1 MFKKLLGGLLDSNEK
16 VVKRFEPVVD
26 EINALEP
33 QFQSL
38 SDEQLRAKSDEF
50 RRRLASGETL
60 DDILP
65 ETFAAVREAAKRTIK
80 QRHFDVQLIG
90 GMVLHQGRIAEMKT
104 GEGKTLVA
112 TLPTYLNALELSDE
126 WIEKAREMQGDDTA
140 AWRFRP
146 YGLYRGEGGAG
157 EWRLIDTY
165 TSDGTAAGMGLPGKT
180 VQVSRGVH
188 VVTVNDYLS
197 KRDCHWMGAVYNALG
212 LSVATIQH
220 EASFVYD
227 PSYVTEDK
235 TWPRLRPV
243 KRRQAYE
250 SDITY
255 GTNNEFGF
263 DYLRDNMV
271 VDLSQCV
278 QRELNYAIVDEVDYI
293 LIDEARTPLIISG
306 PAPEASDKY
315 PVFARVAAVLD
326 RGKDYEIEER
336 ERAAKLTDEGMS
348 RVEGLLKAEGLL
360 RSPDLYDP
368 SNAMLMYYLESALKA
383 RALFKRDREYVIK
396 NGEVI
401 IVDEFTGRMMPGR
414 RYSEGLHQAI
424 EAKEGVKVQRENM
437 TMATI
442 TFQNYFR
449 MFEKLAG
456 MTGTAVTE
464 AEEFHKIYKL
474 DVVVIPTNKPLLRQD
489 HSDFIYQ
496 NEEAKFRAV
505 AKEIESLHAEGK
517 PVLVGTV
524 SIEKSEHLSDML
536 MRKGVKHEVLNAK
549 NHEKEAVIVAQA
561 GRVGAVTVATNMAG
575 RGVDIILGGNP
586 EGREETDWQKE
597 HDKVV
602 ELGGLHIIG
611 TERHEARRIDNQL
624 RGRAGRQGDPGYSR
638 FYVSLEDEVVKRF
651 GGDRIKGIMERF
663 KFDEDVPIENSMV
676 TKAIESSQTK
686 IEGYNFDIRKR
697 LVEYDD
703 VVNEHRRIIY
713 EERRKI
719 LSGADLK
726 ANITAMAA
734 KEIRSVCDVHLSKG
748 AEETDGAAF
757 LKELGTVLPP
767 PPDMNAAA
775 VKQMDKAAV
784 EERLI
789 KRIDEVYEQREKEFG
804 ADKMRLLE
812 RLIML
817 RMIDRAWM
825 EHLTQM
831 EQMRQ
836 SAGLEAMGQR
846 DPLVIYKQR
855 GHATFQALTA
865 GIEHDVATTIF
876 KVKIEEKQAQ
886 SRMMQSPM
894 AQAARRPEKAAA
906 DKKTPGR
913 NDPCPCGSGKKYKK
927 CCGQNK

>member
-1 MFKKLLGGLLDSNEK
+1 MFKWLGGLIDSNEK
-16 VVKRFEPVVD
+16 VIKRFEPVVE
-26 EINALEP
+26 EINSLEA
-33 QFQSL
+33 QFESL
-38 SDEQLRAKSDEF
+38 SNEQLRSKTDEF
-50 RRRLASGETL
+50 RKRLAGGEEL

-65 ETFAAVREAAKRTIK
+65 DAFAAVREAAKRTIK

-90 GMVLHQGRIAEMKT
+90 GMVLHQGHIAEMKT

-112 TLPTYLNALELSDE
+112 TLPSYLNAL
-126 WIEKAREMQGDDTA
+126 
-140 AWRFRP
+140 
-146 YGLYRGEGGAG
+146 
-157 EWRLIDTY
+157 
-165 TSDGTAAGMGLPGKT
+165 PGK
-180 VQVSRGVH
+180 GVH

-197 KRDCHWMGAVYNALG
+197 KRDCWWMGPIYNALG

-220 EASFVYD
+220 EASFIFD
-227 PSYVTEDK
+227 PAYTTEDK
-235 TWPRLRPV
+235 AWPHLRPV
-243 KRRQAYE
+243 KRREAYAA
-250 SDITY
+250 DITY

-315 PVFARVAAVLD
+315 AVFARVAAAIES
-326 RGKDYEIEER
+326 GKDYEIEER
-336 ERAAKLTDEGMS
+336 ERAVKLTDEGMS
-348 RVEGLLKAEGLL
+348 RVEGLLKTEGLL

-383 RALFKRDREYVIK
+383 RVLFKRDREYLIK
-396 NGEVI
+396 NGQVI

-449 MFEKLAG
+449 MYEKLAG
-456 MTGTAVTE
+456 MTGTAITE

-474 DVVVIPTNKPLLRQD
+474 DAVVIPTNKPMVRED

-505 AKEIESLHAEGK
+505 TEEIKKLHSEGK
-517 PVLVGTV
+517 PVLIGTV
-524 SIEKSEHLSDML
+524 SIEKSEHLAEML
-536 MRKGVKHEVLNAK
+536 MRKGVQHEVLNAK
-549 NHEKEAVIVAQA
+549 NHEKEAAIVAQA

-586 EGREETDWQKE
+586 EGRETSDWQKE
-597 HDKVV
+597 HDRVV
-602 ELGGLHIIG
+602 ELCGLHIIG

-624 RGRAGRQGDPGYSR
+624 RGRSGRQGDPGYSR
-638 FYVSLEDEVVKRF
+638 FYVSLEDDVVKRF

-663 KFDEDVPIENSMV
+663 KFDEDVPIENAMV
-676 TKAIESSQTK
+676 NKAIESSQTK
-686 IEGYNFDIRKR
+686 IEGYNFDIRKH
-697 LVEYDD
+697 LVDYDD
-703 VVNEHRRIIY
+703 VVNKHREVIY
-713 EERRKI
+713 GERHKI
-719 LSGADLK
+719 LSGSDVK
-726 ANITAMAA
+726 ANITSMVTKELQGICAVYLDKGTAA
-734 KEIRSVCDVHLSKG
+734 EID
-748 AEETDGAAF
+748 AAAF
-757 LKELGTVLPP
+757 LKDIGNMLPLPP
-767 PPDMNAAA
+767 ELNAAA
-775 VKQMDKAAV
+775 VKQMDRVAI
-784 EERLI
+784 EERLL
-789 KRIDEVYEQREKEFG
+789 KRIDEIYEQREKEFG

-817 RMIDRAWM
+817 RMIDRAWV
-825 EHLTQM
+825 EHLTSM

-836 SAGLEAMGQR
+836 SAGLEAAGQR
-846 DPLVIYKQR
+846 DPLVVYKQR
-855 GHATFQALTA
+855 GNETFQALKA

-876 KVKIEEKQAQ
+876 RVKIEEKP
-886 SRMMQSPM
+886 SPSPM
-894 AQAARRPEKAAA
+894 AQAAKRPEKASAA
-906 DKKTPGR
+906 KGTPGR
-913 NDPCPCGSGKKYKK
+913 NNPCPCGSGKKYKK
-927 CCGQNK
+927 CCGK

>member
-1 MFKKLLGGLLDSNEK
+1 MFKWLGGLIDSNEK
-16 VVKRFEPVVD
+16 VIKRFEPVVE
-26 EINALEP
+26 EINSLEHNNEG
-33 QFQSL
+33 L
-38 SDEQLRAKSDEF
+38 LLEQLKHKTYEF
-50 RRRLASGETL
+50 RKRLDDGETL

-65 ETFAAVREAAKRTIK
+65 DAFAAVREAARRTIK

-90 GMVLHQGRIAEMKT
+90 GMVLHQGHIAEMKT

-112 TLPTYLNALELSDE
+112 TLPSYLNAL
-126 WIEKAREMQGDDTA
+126 
-140 AWRFRP
+140 
-146 YGLYRGEGGAG
+146 
-157 EWRLIDTY
+157 
-165 TSDGTAAGMGLPGKT
+165 PGK
-180 VQVSRGVH
+180 GVH

-197 KRDCHWMGAVYNALG
+197 KRDCYWMGPIYDALG
-212 LSVATIQH
+212 FSVATIQH
-220 EASFVYD
+220 ESSFVFD
-227 PSYVTEDK
+227 PGYESEDK
-235 TWPRLRPV
+235 VWQHLRPV
-243 KRRQAYE
+243 QRREAYAA
-250 SDITY
+250 DITY

-278 QRELNYAIVDEVDYI
+278 QRELNFAIVDEVDYI

-315 PVFARVAAVLD
+315 AVFARVASVLAD
-326 RGKDYEIEER
+326 GKDYEIEER
-336 ERAAKLTDEGMS
+336 ERTVKLTDEGMS
-348 RVEGLLKAEGLL
+348 RVEGLLKTEGLL

-383 RALFKRDREYVIK
+383 RVLFKKDREYVIK
-396 NGEVI
+396 NREVI

-449 MFEKLAG
+449 MYQKLAG
-456 MTGTAVTE
+456 MTGTAITE

-474 DVVVIPTNKPLLRQD
+474 DAVVIPTNKSMIRED

-505 AKEIESLHAEGK
+505 TEEIKKLHSEGK

-524 SIEKSEHLSDML
+524 SIEKSEHLSEML
-536 MRKGVKHEVLNAK
+536 MRKGVKHEVLNAN
-549 NHEKEAVIVAQA
+549 NHEKEAAIVSQA
-561 GRVGAVTVATNMAG
+561 GRVGVVTVATNMAG

-586 EGREETDWQKE
+586 EGRETADWQKE
-597 HDKVV
+597 HDRVV
-602 ELGGLHIIG
+602 EVGGLHIIG

-624 RGRAGRQGDPGYSR
+624 RGRSGRQGDPGDSR

-676 TKAIESSQTK
+676 NKAIESSQTK
-686 IEGYNFDIRKR
+686 IEGYNFDIRKH
-697 LVEYDD
+697 LVDYDD
-703 VVNEHRRIIY
+703 VVNKHREVIY
-713 EERRKI
+713 GERKKI
-719 LSGADLK
+719 LIGADIK
-726 ANITAMAA
+726 ANITSMVT
-734 KEIRSVCDVHLSKG
+734 KEIQGVCAVHLTKG
-748 AEETDGAAF
+748 PTAAEIDAAAF
-757 LKELGTVLPP
+757 LKDLGNIFPLPP
-767 PPDMNAAA
+767 ELNAAA
-775 VKQMDKAAV
+775 VKQMDQVAI
-784 EERLI
+784 EERLL
-789 KRIDEVYEQREKEFG
+789 KHIDEVYEQREKEFG

-817 RMIDRAWM
+817 RMIDRAWV
-825 EHLTQM
+825 EHLTSM

-836 SAGLEAMGQR
+836 SAGLEAAGQR
-846 DPLVIYKQR
+846 DPLVVYKQR
-855 GHATFQALTA
+855 GNETFQALKA

-876 KVKIEEKQAQ
+876 RVKIEEKPAQ
-886 SRMMQSPM
+886 QSPM
-894 AQAARRPEKAAA
+894 AQVAKRPEKAVA
-906 DKKTPGR
+906 DKGTPGR
-913 NDPCPCGSGKKYKK
+913 NDLCPCGSGKKYKK
-927 CCGQNK
+927 CCGK

>member
-1 MFKKLLGGLLDSNEK
+1 MFNWLGGLIDSNEK
-16 VVKRFEPVVD
+16 VIKRFEPVVE
-26 EINALEP
+26 EINSLES

-38 SDEQLRAKSDEF
+38 SDEQLRSKTDEF
-50 RRRLASGETL
+50 RKRLAGGEEL

-65 ETFAAVREAAKRTIK
+65 DAFAAVREAARRTIK

-90 GMVLHQGRIAEMKT
+90 GIVLHQGRIAEMKT

-112 TLPTYLNALELSDE
+112 TLPSYLNALELNEE
-126 WIEKAREMQGDDTA
+126 WIDKAQELQGGEPA
-140 AWRFRP
+140 GWHFKP
-146 YGLYRGEGGAG
+146 YSLYRGEQGNE

-165 TSDGTAAGMGLPGKT
+165 TSDTTAVGVNVPKK
-180 VQVSRGVH
+180 VIQVSRGVH

-197 KRDCHWMGAVYNALG
+197 KRDCYWMGPIYNALG

-220 EASFVYD
+220 EASFVFD
-227 PSYVTEDK
+227 PQYVTEDK
-235 TWPRLRPV
+235 AWPHLRPV
-243 KRRQAYE
+243 KRREAYAA
-250 SDITY
+250 DITY

-271 VDLSQCV
+271 VDLAQCV

-326 RGKDYEIEER
+326 QGKDYEIEER
-336 ERAAKLTDEGMS
+336 ERAVKLTDEGMS
-348 RVEGLLKAEGLL
+348 RVEGLLKTEGLL

-368 SNAMLMYYLESALKA
+368 SNSMLMYYLESAIKA
-383 RALFKRDREYVIK
+383 RVLFKKDREYVIK

-449 MFEKLAG
+449 MYEKLAG
-456 MTGTAVTE
+456 MTGTAITE

-474 DVVVIPTNKPLLRQD
+474 DAVVIPTNQPMIRED

-505 AKEIESLHAEGK
+505 TEEIKKLHSEGK

-524 SIEKSEHLSDML
+524 SIEKSEHLAEML
-536 MRKGVKHEVLNAK
+536 MRNGVKHEVLNAK
-549 NHEKEAVIVAQA
+549 NHEKEAAIVAQA
-561 GRVGAVTVATNMAG
+561 GRVGVVTVATNMAG

-586 EGREETDWQKE
+586 EARETSDWQKE
-597 HDKVV
+597 HDRVV

-624 RGRAGRQGDPGYSR
+624 RGRSGRQGDPGDSR

-676 TKAIESSQTK
+676 SKAIEGSQTK
-686 IEGYNFDIRKR
+686 IEGYNFDIRKH

-703 VVNEHRRIIY
+703 VVNKHREVIY
-713 EERRKI
+713 GERRKI
-719 LSGADLK
+719 LSGSDVK
-726 ANITAMAA
+726 ANITSMVVEEIQGICSVYLDKGTAA
-734 KEIRSVCDVHLSKG
+734 EID
-748 AEETDGAAF
+748 AAAF
-757 LKELGTVLPP
+757 LKETGNILPLPP
-767 PPDMNAAA
+767 ELNAAA
-775 VKQMDKAAV
+775 VKQMERAAI
-784 EERLI
+784 EERLL
-789 KRIDEVYEQREKEFG
+789 KHIDEVYEQREAEFG

-817 RMIDRAWM
+817 RMIDQAWV
-825 EHLTQM
+825 EHLTSM

-836 SAGLEAMGQR
+836 SAGLEAAGQR

-855 GHATFQALTA
+855 GHATFQALNA
-865 GIEHDVATTIF
+865 GIKHDVAKTIF
-876 KVKIEEKQAQ
+876 RVKIEEKPA
-886 SRMMQSPM
+886 QSPM
-894 AQAARRPEKAAA
+894 AQAAKRPEKASA
-906 DKKTPGR
+906 DKGTPGR

-927 CCGQNK
+927 CCGK